1 MNWKSAT
8 LQDYM
13 VSCWNLLDTYIYIH
27 GLVYLLKLMKGRG
40 GRRRRGIISPDGW
53 SWWIEFQ
60 PMTPAALEESS
71 IASIQWNGNR
81 FVEAGRSFPG
91 GEKETCF
98 LDMVIFHRSTSSR
111 STITMLSWG
120 AQTQVALGALLS
132 YRFLNKTN
140 PCLFKLQRVPSQMV
154 IGSE

>member
-13 VSCWNLLDTYIYIH
+13 VSCWNLLDTYIH
-27 GLVYLLKLMKGRG
+27 GF
-40 GRRRRGIISPDGW
+40 I
-53 SWWIEFQ
+53 SWWNLMEGRERDHLTWWMELMNRI
-60 PMTPAALEESS
+60 PTDDSS
-71 IASIQWNGNR
+71 R
-81 FVEAGRSFPG
+81 PG
-91 GEKETCF
+91 GELDRLHPMEWKSFRGSWAELSRREKETCF

>member
-1 MNWKSAT
+1 
-8 LQDYM
+8 
-13 VSCWNLLDTYIYIH
+13 
-27 GLVYLLKLMKGRG
+27 
-40 GRRRRGIISPDGW
+40 
-53 SWWIEFQ
+53 
-60 PMTPAALEESS
+60 MTPAALESS
-71 IASIQWNGNR
+71 IASIQWNGIR
-81 FVEAGRSFPG
+81 FVQAGRWAKLPE
-91 GEKETCF
+91 EKETCF